1 MLVSYNKNFYPT
13 PKALIDRMLNGLD
26 VTMINSILEPS
37 AGKGDIADAIK
48 EKYKC
53 NYYRSGYSECDI
65 DCIEIDPDLQ
75 ATLKGKDYRVI
86 YNDFLSFRTSKH
98 YDLIIMNPPF
108 DNGDKHLLKAI
119 RLQEHGGGIV
129 CLLNAETIRNP
140 YTNTRKELKTL
151 LDKYEASI
159 EFIENAFVNSERSTA
174 VEVALIKINIPK
186 EEKESFIFDNLKKAK
201 TYEPLYDTEDTMLT
215 RFTEENDFVELI
227 VEQYETEVKAGIEF
241 IREYERMKP
250 YILRYIPVEGEEQY
264 GNEPIIQLR
273 IGSKYA
279 NNNPDPTANNYLR
292 EVRYKYWY
300 ALFHNPK
307 FVGRLTSNLQS
318 ELHSKIDE
326 LKDYDFSVYNIMKIQ
341 QQMIENTV
349 KGIEETI
356 LNLFDEFSR
365 KFSWLGTSSENIH
378 YYNGWATNKAWK
390 INKKII
396 LPINGFSSWRY
407 GGKETHEFRPRYI
420 EGKFAD
426 IIKVFDYLDGGRT
439 PDIKTLWKLE
449 AAEKSGI
456 TSGIELKYMKVT
468 FYKKGTCHIEFTDL
482 DLLAKFNLYGSQRRG
497 WLPPAYGKK
506 RYKDMTEKEK
516 EIVKEFSGSEAEY
529 NKIYERQS
537 FYLVESND
545 LLMIGGA

>member
-1 MLVSYNKNFYPT
+1 MLVSYSKNFYPT
-13 PKALIDRMLNGLD
+13 PKALIDRMLNGID
-26 VTMINSILEPS
+26 FNMIGSVLEPS

-48 EKYKC
+48 DKYKDT
-53 NYYRSGYSECDI
+53 YYRNGYRAFDL
-65 DCIEIDPDLQ
+65 DCIEIDIDLQ

-86 YNDFLSFRTSKH
+86 HNDFLSFRTSKH

-140 YTNTRKELKTL
+140 YTNTRKELKAL

-159 EFIENAFVNSERSTA
+159 EFIENAFVGSERSTA

-186 EEKESFIFDNLKKAK
+186 EEKESFIFDTLKKAK
-201 TYEPLYDTEDTMLT
+201 TYEPLYDTADTTLT

-250 YILRYIPVEGEEQY
+250 YILRHIPVEGEELY

-279 NNNPDPTANNYLR
+279 NDNPDPTANNYLR

-300 ALFHNPK
+300 ALLHNPK
-307 FVGRLTSNLQS
+307 FVGKLTSNLQT
-318 ELHSKIDE
+318 ELQNRINE
-326 LKDYDFSVYNIMKIQ
+326 LKDYDFSVYNIINIQ
-341 QQMIENTV
+341 QQMIESTV

-356 LNLFDEFSR
+356 LKLFDEFSG
-365 KFSWLGTSSENIH
+365 KFSWYKECSENIH

-407 GGKETHEFRPRYI
+407 GGKEQHEFKPYYV
-420 EGKFAD
+420 ESKFND
-426 IIKVFDYLDGGRT
+426 IIKVFDYLDGRRT

-449 AAEKSGI
+449 EAQRNGI

-497 WLPPAYGKK
+497 WLPPSYGKK
-506 RYKDMTEKEK
+506 RYKDMTDKEK

-529 NKIYERQS
+529 NKIYEKQD
-537 FYLVESND
+537 FYLVESKS
-545 LLMIGGA
+545 LLMIGG